1 MAPERLSNRSACL
14 TSKTSRTSAGGS
26 ERPALATSSGGEAGE
41 TGAGGGSVRIT
52 LFAFSGASFLV
63 SLDRAI
69 FAPLLPALARDLG
82 TTVGGAGLAVTA
94 YVLPYGLCQLF
105 YGPLG
110 DRLGRIA
117 VVRWCFV
124 VFALGTGLSALA
136 TNLPALILLRAATGA
151 AAAAVIPLALA
162 FIGDAVPY
170 ERRQG
175 SIATLMGTTS
185 LGGALSTAVGGLLG
199 ALISWRAVFGLYGV
213 ISLVTA
219 ALLFRLPAARP
230 VVPGVASGQAYG
242 AVLRLRRAQLLYLLV
257 ALEGAVVL
265 GAFTYLGAYFE
276 ETYGLGYLAIGLILA
291 CYGGGTLLA
300 SRLFTRLGS
309 RLGEADRVLVGG
321 ILLAGGYLALLPLQV
336 WQLAPLPLL
345 GMGIGFALFH
355 STLQTRATELVPTAR
370 GTAVAVFAFALF
382 VGGSIGTAGF
392 GWLATAHG
400 YDPLLLV
407 AGLGMLGVAGLARG
421 SWSR

>member
-1 MAPERLSNRSACL
+1 MA
-14 TSKTSRTSAGGS
+14 SKTTGTPAGGS
-26 ERPALATSSGGEAGE
+26 ERPVTVTRTDERGMAGDVEAGS
-41 TGAGGGSVRIT
+41 GSIRT
-52 LFAFSGASFLV
+52 SLFAFSGASFLV

-124 VFALGTGLSALA
+124 VFALGTGFSALA
-136 TNLPALILLRAATGA
+136 PNLPALVLLRAATGA

-162 FIGDAVPY
+162 FIGDSVPY
-170 ERRQG
+170 ERRHG
-175 SIATLMGTTS
+175 AITGLMGMTS
-185 LGGALSTAVGGLLG
+185 LGSALSTAVGGLLG
-199 ALISWRAVFGLYGV
+199 ALVSWRAVFGLYGV
-213 ISLVTA
+213 VSLVVA
-219 ALLFRLPAARP
+219 ALLFQLPAGRP
-230 VVPGVASGQAYG
+230 ALPGAASGQAYG
-242 AVLRLRRAQLLYLLV
+242 TVLRLGRARLLYLFV
-257 ALEGAVVL
+257 GLEGAVVL
-265 GAFTYLGAYFE
+265 GAFTYLGAYLE
-276 ETYGLGYLAIGLILA
+276 DRYRLGYLAIGLILA

-300 SRLFTRLGS
+300 SRLFTRFGS
-309 RLGEADRVLVGG
+309 RLREANRVLLGG
-321 ILLAGGYLALLPLQV
+321 VLIAGGYLALLPLPV

-370 GTAVAVFAFALF
+370 GTAVAVFAFTLF

-400 YDPLLLV
+400 YDPLLLI
-407 AGLGMLGVAGLARG
+407 AGLGMLAVAVFARS